1 MTSTTISEFRTN
13 IKKYVDF
20 VINGSS
26 SVIINRGNDAV
37 VLISLEE
44 YNSIKET
51 ERIQSSASLSY
62 DLAGCVREL
71 HEGKSVKVNLE
82 DL

>member
-1 MTSTTISEFRTN
+1 MTTTTISDFRTN

-20 VINGSS
+20 VINDSS
-26 SVIINRGNDAV
+26 SVIISRGNAAA

-51 ERIQSSASLSY
+51 ERVMSSVELSRN
-62 DLAGCVREL
+62 LESCVEEL
-71 HEGKSVKVNLE
+71 HQGKAVQVNLE